1 MFFGSLAFSPVVR
14 TGGSVTVG
22 YYNPPIRGVR
32 THFHANT
39 LTFLSAI
46 EPCKALMAL
55 NDDSLLIVNT
65 MVSKMSLL
73 TETRLSLAK
82 PFSCFFPACF
92 VKINEKSEICTY
104 IECNL
109 RTCEAAMGQPLKIAN
124 CKIVLR
130 KAAAPN
136 HTKRS
141 LVELSVCTVTLVNPV
156 EILNHV
162 LNQGGSVTQPTR
174 SVHLVGFVNP

>member
-1 MFFGSLAFSPVVR
+1 MVRLA
-14 TGGSVTVG
+14 T
-22 YYNPPIRGVR
+22 I
-32 THFHANT
+32 
-39 LTFLSAI
+39 
-46 EPCKALMAL
+46 L